1 MRSSPIQYYC
11 KVKNP
16 VKQSIVYCIV
26 FLLGFIL
33 LLAPLTVYG
42 TYQARH
48 ELNEKVEKTEYTEK
62 QIDTLHAELN
72 EAGFTDE
79 DISNMRALEVNSSGL
94 TYGIDALGADLI
106 AVISDQGEHG
116 YIYRRDLDRPSP
128 RTIEEALAISG
139 KGRVITVFKE
149 DGVTEIGTFT
159 ISSQ

>member
-1 MRSSPIQYYC
+1 
-11 KVKNP
+11 
-16 VKQSIVYCIV
+16 
-26 FLLGFIL
+26 
-33 LLAPLTVYG
+33 
-42 TYQARH
+42 
-48 ELNEKVEKTEYTEK
+48 
-62 QIDTLHAELN
+62 
-72 EAGFTDE
+72 
-79 DISNMRALEVNSSGL
+79 MRALEVNSSGL

-116 YIYRRDLDRPSP
+116 YIYRRGLDRPSP